1 VNMTRILALALVLAA
16 LVASASPAAAQAPK
30 LDRLDPQTRS
40 AVIAVIDSSVSAGL
54 PVTMTQSLV
63 SEAQRL
69 RAFGQ
74 SSETIIRRVREQ
86 ARRLQIARIALGDA
100 SVTDVEAGAAALG
113 AGVEPATLAEL
124 RRARPRSSVAVA
136 LVVLADLITRG
147 VPADTASGLILAVA
161 GSQAG
166 DQVWHELRT
175 TVVQDIS
182 SGKTPLYAAEAR
194 TRGVLGIGAG
204 SAAVTTDAETRG
216 LPATTGGGRPA
227 SPPPPVP

>member
-1 VNMTRILALALVLAA
+1 MMRILPWTLVLAA
-16 LVASASPAAAQAPK
+16 LVASASPAAAQTPK
-30 LDRLDPQTRS
+30 LDRLDPRARA
-40 AVIAVIDSSVSAGL
+40 AVIAVIDSAVDAGL
-54 PVTMTQSLV
+54 PRAMTRTLV
-63 SEAQRL
+63 SEAQRSA
-69 RAFGQ
+69 AFGAA
-74 SSETIIRRVREQ
+74 SDVLVARVRDQ
-86 ARRLQIARIALGDA
+86 ARRLQAARLALGDA
-100 SVTDVEAGAAALG
+100 SVTDVESGAAALA
-113 AGVEPATLAEL
+113 AGVDPATLAEL

-161 GSQAG
+161 GSRAG

-204 SAAVTTDAETRG
+204 SAAVTTDADTRG
-216 LPATTGGGRPA
+216 APSTLGGGRPA